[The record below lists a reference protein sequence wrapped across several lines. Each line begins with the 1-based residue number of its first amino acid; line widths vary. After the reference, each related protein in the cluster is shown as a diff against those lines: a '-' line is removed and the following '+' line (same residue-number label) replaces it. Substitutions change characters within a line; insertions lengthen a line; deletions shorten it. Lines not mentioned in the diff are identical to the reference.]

1 MSHSQFTELPKSDF
15 REISSNLGNFT
26 QAKREFP
33 DLELK
38 DSRHY
43 ASYSKMAGTK
53 IKLARVE

>member
-43 ASYSKMAGTK
+43 ASYKKMAATQK
-53 IKLARVE
+53 NLA